1 MATRPAAG
9 GAGAGRGG
17 AGLKCGRLGHCGG
30 SRAVW
35 LETLSPIL
43 IPRTGLSCNVHCSH
57 TCCCLP
63 YVVRK
68 ICLKVWIASI
78 FHSTRSLCF
87 EEWKMNL
94 ILDTEWP
101 SQYWSCPP
109 STSTNTPHNGNVGV
123 RTTLYFLTVFQ
134 SASLTTVLKKKK
146 REIFFR
152 RWWHDIWLKRLVQ
165 SFKVCYN
172 WLVPGEGMPLIE
184 VLLPVPSSCHYAGPQ
199 HCDYTRYNLVPEYY
213 NTSIAVTT
221 QWIRHFMPFKI
232 VDNFIWLFKSSFVY
246 ICI

>member
-1 MATRPAAG
+1 MAPSFNIVNINVHCCRNWRTLVRSFPIWVRRGWQFKESCQLKVVTRHGNAASCGRG
-9 GAGAGRGG
+9 GGG

-68 ICLKVWIASI
+68 ICLKVWIPSI

-109 STSTNTPHNGNVGV
+109 STSTNTPHNGNMGV

-134 SASLTTVLKKKK
+134 SASLTTVLKK
-146 REIFFR
+146 
-152 RWWHDIWLKRLVQ
+152 
-165 SFKVCYN
+165 
-172 WLVPGEGMPLIE
+172 
-184 VLLPVPSSCHYAGPQ
+184 
-199 HCDYTRYNLVPEYY
+199 
-213 NTSIAVTT
+213 
-221 QWIRHFMPFKI
+221 
-232 VDNFIWLFKSSFVY
+232 
-246 ICI
+246 

>member
-9 GAGAGRGG
+9 GAGRGRGRLEVWETG
-17 AGLKCGRLGHCGG
+17 ALWRVPSCLIG
-30 SRAVW
+30 W

-68 ICLKVWIASI
+68 ICLKVWIPSI

-134 SASLTTVLKKKK
+134 SASLTTVLKKK
-146 REIFFR
+146 REKF
-152 RWWHDIWLKRLVQ
+152 
-165 SFKVCYN
+165 SS
-172 WLVPGEGMPLIE
+172 EGGGM
-184 VLLPVPSSCHYAGPQ
+184 
-199 HCDYTRYNLVPEYY
+199 T
-213 NTSIAVTT
+213 
-221 QWIRHFMPFKI
+221 
-232 VDNFIWLFKSSFVY
+232 FV
-246 ICI
+246 